1 METISNNT
9 PSRQDIFD
17 ALLTFINQ
25 RTGIIARN
33 YFSSWNDKE
42 GIKAFRADYNMI
54 LKMGRDARVM
64 LNAIRWR
71 EHAVTADVMLET
83 LGNGRLIFHKN
94 TFQFCA
100 NQYWSIEYRAAA
112 CRFLRD
118 CYVKAVRESCKDWQ
132 EIKARAR
139 KELGRGVAN
148 RWF

>member
-1 METISNNT
+1 MEKISNNIL
-9 PSRQDIFD
+9 PRQDIFD
-17 ALLTFINQ
+17 ALLIFINQ
-25 RTGIIARN
+25 RTGIDARN

-42 GIKAFRADYNMI
+42 GVKAFRADYNMI
-54 LKMGRDARVM
+54 LKMGRDARLM
-64 LNAIRWR
+64 LNAIKWR
-71 EHAVTADVMLET
+71 EHAVSADVMLEI
-83 LGNGRLIFHKN
+83 LGNGRLKFYKN
-94 TFQFCA
+94 KFEFCS
-100 NQYWSIEYRAAA
+100 NQYWPIEYRAAA